1 MAAATDTPSA
11 LDLAAARRER
21 SPWGDAW
28 NQLIKNRL
36 AIASLVYII
45 VLTADVDLRQF
56 CGAFRV

>member
-36 AIASLVYII
+36 AIASLVFII
-45 VLTADVDLRQF
+45 VLVLMSVFAELR
-56 CGAFRV
+56 GAFRV